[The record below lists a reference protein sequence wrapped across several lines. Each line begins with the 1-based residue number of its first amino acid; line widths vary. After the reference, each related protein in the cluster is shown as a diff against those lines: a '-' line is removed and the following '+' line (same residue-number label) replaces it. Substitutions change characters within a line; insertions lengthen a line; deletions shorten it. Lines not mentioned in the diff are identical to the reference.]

1 MKKNLMTFAAVL
13 CCAII
18 PVGNIQAQ
26 DEGKLNFTI
35 TQGEKTTYYLFGDDN
50 TLDTP
55 YQGEELRAGLINVK
69 VKMEANNET
78 DNDVVTPANL
88 LFHLSFTDP
97 YGRRPLLYESNDDLT
112 RIFSLMTSWSSIIRF
127 PTHTNSNV

>member
-35 TQGEKTTYYLFGDDN
+35 TQGEKTTYYTYGDDN
-50 TLDTP
+50 ALDTP
-55 YQGEELRAGLINVK
+55 YQGEELHTGVINVT
-69 VKMEANNET
+69 VKIEANNEAGQ
-78 DNDVVTPANL
+78 DVVMPANPL
-88 LFHLSFTDP
+88 YHVSFTDP
-97 YGRRPLLYESNDDLT
+97 YGRRPLLYESNDD
-112 RIFSLMTSWSSIIRF
+112 I
-127 PTHTNSNV
+127 TNILAVL

>member
-1 MKKNLMTFAAVL
+1 MATHKINMKQYLMTLAAVL

-18 PVGNIQAQ
+18 PAGNIQAQ
-26 DEGKLNFTI
+26 DEGQLNFTI
-35 TQGEKTTYYLFGDDN
+35 TQMEKTTYYLFGDDN

-78 DNDVVTPANL
+78 DNDVVT
-88 LFHLSFTDP
+88 LSMIMEAMSQENTQ
-97 YGRRPLLYESNDDLT
+97 
-112 RIFSLMTSWSSIIRF
+112 
-127 PTHTNSNV
+127 